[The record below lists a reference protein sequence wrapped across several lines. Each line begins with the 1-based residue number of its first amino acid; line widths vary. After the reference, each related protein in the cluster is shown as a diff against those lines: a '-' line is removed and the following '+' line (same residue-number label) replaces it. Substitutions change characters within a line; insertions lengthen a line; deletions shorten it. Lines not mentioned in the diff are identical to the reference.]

1 MNAVVLTVSDRVSAG
16 IGVDESGPAAA
27 AILEQQGFSASVELV
42 PDGVEPVEG
51 FLRSAVE
58 SGIPLVVTTG
68 GTGFAP
74 RDLTPEATRRVIERP
89 APGLVEAMRSS
100 TFGMNPHGMLSRA
113 EAGIAGK
120 TLIISSLLTKFGAC
134 GPNMVVIRPSALSC
148 HCSISW
154 MFSRKLLSPVDLSH
168 GRGCVGSSS
177 RLPAL
182 SSRTMPLSAARI
194 PDFSNMGAVILVP
207 WP

>member
-42 PDGVEPVEG
+42 PDGIEPVEG

-100 TFGMNPHGMLSRA
+100 TFGINPHGMLSRA

-120 TLIISSLLTKFGAC
+120 TLIINLPGSVKGVEESLAVV
-134 GPNMVVIRPSALSC
+134 GPALV
-148 HCSISW
+148 HGV
-154 MFSRKLLSPVDLSH
+154 KLLRSEDTDH
-168 GRGCVGSSS
+168 
-177 RLPAL
+177 
-182 SSRTMPLSAARI
+182 
-194 PDFSNMGAVILVP
+194 
-207 WP
+207 